1 MINTK
6 KFGTVL
12 IASVLFL
19 ACNLAKAESSIE
31 SPREHFQETWQDIS
45 KISQE
50 VNEVAGKRE
59 RTALETITLRQ
70 PKYLRLVEKAQDI
83 LGDSAITPH
92 VNNAKKL
99 LAKNEEIR
107 KAIEKLEIEIQASPV
122 ESWNPLTKTR
132 ESIEKKIQSLNED
145 FLKNENEISAQ
156 KKMILEILQKQGAEI
171 TPEQLDYF
179 LISTEGTDLI
189 KLLSFAEN
197 MKDIQSSME
206 RQLKNN
212 PDNLSLGRYYTGM
225 YLVSLEAYSGA
236 IEEVI
241 KNFGIY
247 AEKLIAIKDE
257 AKKNLAESRKMRVGE
272 EDRKILAENDAINKR
287 TIEVV
292 DLYQRL
298 LNKRSLNLQNQKRTI
313 DQKVAVAQNTF
324 NTLKNSGSL
333 VSLIK
338 TADKDFSMIL
348 GFSMPELKTIYSQG
362 LMKEFT
368 EISGR
373 LREN

>member
-1 MINTK
+1 M
-6 KFGTVL
+6 
-12 IASVLFL
+12 LFL
-19 ACNLAKAESSIE
+19 ACSFANAESSVK
-31 SPREHFQETWQDIS
+31 SPQEHFQETWQDIS

-59 RTALETITLRQ
+59 KTALETITLRQ

-92 VNNAKKL
+92 VNSAKKL
-99 LAKNEEIR
+99 LTKNEEIR
-107 KAIEKLEIEIQASPV
+107 KEIEKLEIEIQASPV

-145 FLKNENEISAQ
+145 FSKNESEISTQ
-156 KKMILEILQKQGAEI
+156 KNMILEILQKQGAEI

-179 LISTEGTDLI
+179 LISTEGSDLI

-206 RQLKNN
+206 TQLKNN

-241 KNFGIY
+241 KNFGVY
-247 AEKLIAIKDE
+247 AEKLVAIKDE
-257 AKKNLAESRKMRVGE
+257 AKKNLAESRKLRVGDE
-272 EDRKILAENDAINKR
+272 ERKILAENDAINKR

-292 DLYQRL
+292 DLYQKL

-373 LREN
+373 LRED

>member
-6 KFGTVL
+6 KLGTGL

-19 ACNLAKAESSIE
+19 ACSFANAESSVE
-31 SPREHFQETWQDIS
+31 NPQGHFQETWQDIS

-107 KAIEKLEIEIQASPV
+107 KEIEKLEIEIQASPV

-171 TPEQLDYF
+171 THGA
-179 LISTEGTDLI
+179 TG
-189 KLLSFAEN
+189 LL
-197 MKDIQSSME
+197 
-206 RQLKNN
+206 
-212 PDNLSLGRYYTGM
+212 P
-225 YLVSLEAYSGA
+225 YLY
-236 IEEVI
+236 
-241 KNFGIY
+241 
-247 AEKLIAIKDE
+247 
-257 AKKNLAESRKMRVGE
+257 
-272 EDRKILAENDAINKR
+272 
-287 TIEVV
+287 
-292 DLYQRL
+292 
-298 LNKRSLNLQNQKRTI
+298 
-313 DQKVAVAQNTF
+313 
-324 NTLKNSGSL
+324 
-333 VSLIK
+333 
-338 TADKDFSMIL
+338 
-348 GFSMPELKTIYSQG
+348 
-362 LMKEFT
+362 
-368 EISGR
+368 
-373 LREN
+373 

>member
-1 MINTK
+1 MINTR
-6 KFGTVL
+6 KFRTGL

-19 ACNLAKAESSIE
+19 SCSFTYAESAVE
-31 SPREHFQETWQDIS
+31 TPQEHFQETWQDIS

-50 VNEVAGKRE
+50 VNDVAGKRE
-59 RTALETITLRQ
+59 QTVLETITLRQ

-92 VNNAKKL
+92 VNKAKKL
-99 LAKNEEIR
+99 LTENEEIR
-107 KAIEKLEIEIQASPV
+107 KEIEKLEIESQASPA
-122 ESWNPLTKTR
+122 ESWNPLAKTR

-145 FLKNENEISAQ
+145 YSKNESEISAL
-156 KKMILEILQKQGAEI
+156 KNKILDILQKQGAEI

-179 LISTEGTDLI
+179 LISTEGTDLV

-197 MKDIQSSME
+197 MKDIQASME
-206 RQLKNN
+206 VQLKNN
-212 PDNLSLGRYYTGM
+212 PNNLSLGRYYTGM
-225 YLVSLEAYSGA
+225 YLVSLEAYSSA
-236 IEEVI
+236 IEEAI
-241 KNFGIY
+241 KNFGTY
-247 AEKLIAIKDE
+247 AEKLASIKDE
-257 AKKNLAESRKMRVGE
+257 ARKNLAESRKLSVGE
-272 EDRKILAENDAINKR
+272 EERKILAENDAINKR

-292 DLYQRL
+292 NLYQKL
-298 LNKRSLNLQNQKRTI
+298 LNKRSQNLQNQKRTI
-313 DQKVAVAQNTF
+313 DKKVAVAQNTF

-348 GFSMPELKTIYSQG
+348 EFSMPELKTIYSQG

>member
-257 AKKNLAESRKMRVGE
+257 AKKNLAESRKMKVGE

>member
-6 KFGTVL
+6 KLGTGL

-19 ACNLAKAESSIE
+19 ACSFANAESSVE
-31 SPREHFQETWQDIS
+31 NPQGHFQETWQDIS

-107 KAIEKLEIEIQASPV
+107 KEIEKLEIEIQASPV

-171 TPEQLDYF
+171 THEQLDYF
-179 LISTEGTDLI
+179 LISTEGSDLI

-206 RQLKNN
+206 TQLKNN

-247 AEKLIAIKDE
+247 AEKLIAIKNE
-257 AKKNLAESRKMRVGE
+257 AKKNLAESRMMRVGE
-272 EDRKILAENDAINKR
+272 EERKILAENDAINKR

-292 DLYQRL
+292 DLYQKL

>member
-6 KFGTVL
+6 KLGTGL

-19 ACNLAKAESSIE
+19 ACNLANAESSIE
-31 SPREHFQETWQDIS
+31 SPQEHFQETWQDIS